1 MRNRSKDELG
11 NMSDAAKKELDG
23 LAEQREKIRLE
34 EQKLKTEVALMEKR
48 LFEQEL
54 NFRRLEAGAENQ
66 QPDKKNQTLKGIR
79 AKEMEYIASQAEKV
93 AKIKMEKNRLEIE
106 RERVMEHIR
115 DFEKN
120 PSKIGFRSNLQASR
134 IAS

>member
-1 MRNRSKDELG
+1 MKSQIEKEEIFRTLRNRSKDELG

-79 AKEMEYIASQAEKV
+79 AKEMEYIA
-93 AKIKMEKNRLEIE
+93 
-106 RERVMEHIR
+106 
-115 DFEKN
+115 
-120 PSKIGFRSNLQASR
+120 
-134 IAS
+134 